1 MKIDLK
7 YPEYDQV
14 DMFGISQRQNVAQ
27 SKKEVSK
34 NQSYPKIS
42 LATQESSKLLT
53 FENLN
58 FQHRML

>member
-34 NQSYPKIS
+34 N
-42 LATQESSKLLT
+42 
-53 FENLN
+53 
-58 FQHRML
+58 